1 MAGAYDVVVA
11 LGVESMTRTPMGRQ
25 PPAANSACP
34 SARGVQAVRGHRSAP
49 QGIGADMIAD
59 EYGLTREDLDAFSA
73 QSQQRAAQAA
83 AEGRFDRE
91 IVPVPVDIDGE
102 IEMFTQDEGI
112 RPDTTAETL
121 ANLKPAFSKTARS
134 RPATRRRFPTAQPP
148 C

>member
-1 MAGAYDVVVA
+1 
-11 LGVESMTRTPMGRQ
+11 
-25 PPAANSACP
+25 
-34 SARGVQAVRGHRSAP
+34 
-49 QGIGADMIAD
+49 MIAD

-112 RPDTTAETL
+112 PRHHAIPWPTS
-121 ANLKPAFSKTARS
+121 NRHSPKTARS
-134 RPATRRRFPTAQPP
+134 RPATRRRSPTAQPP